1 MKHDENPV
9 AYAVKNGVVHFQIWY
24 EKDMA
29 ERVASE
35 QQKRHDLSGSIAAF
49 HVVPLYEKS
58 VGEAY
63 V

>member
-1 MKHDENPV
+1 MNYDENPV

-58 VGEAY
+58 VGEAD